1 VEDSDVLRV
10 EPMHDATT
18 HALAHQKLGDKV
30 DRSYGIAELAAA
42 LDYMPLAL
50 VQAAACIR

>member
-1 VEDSDVLRV
+1 VEDSDVLPV

-18 HALAHQKLGDKV
+18 HALPHKKLGDKM
-30 DRSYGIAELAAA
+30 DRSYGIVELVAA